1 LVWIQKPARVG
12 LSIKAHPLKF
22 SGVRSKVKL
31 AKILESLIINEIDA
45 LILTKPE
52 SICWLLNIRGN
63 DIAHTP
69 IVQCLAI
76 VKQNSR
82 LQLFIRDTKIPKN
95 ILSLIGEEIEIIDEC
110 LFASYVSTFE
120 SQRVQVDPTTC
131 PMAIFSTLESN
142 SNTVIENN
150 DPCVL
155 PKAIKNKTERKGSKA
170 AHLIDGS
177 AFVKFLHW
185 LDLNLKNP
193 NLDEISVTQKLEEF
207 RRATGLLEE
216 IAFDTICGSG
226 SNGAIVHYRVNKTSN
241 KKIKNNNLLLID
253 SGGQYKMGTTHLT
266 RTVAVGQPS
275 WNMIDAFTRVLKGMI
290 AISTLKWPS
299 GLSGQHIDSLARSSL
314 WSVGLDY
321 DHGTGHGVGS
331 YLSVHEGP
339 HGISTK
345 NTVPLEDGMIVSN
358 EPGYYEPGAFGI
370 RIENILLVQKGSQ
383 RVGSLKQMLAFETLT
398 LAPIDKTL
406 INQKILTNDE
416 KAWLN
421 NYHKLVQTKIT
432 PLVPL
437 DAQVWLKK
445 VCQPI

>member
-1 LVWIQKPARVG
+1 
-12 LSIKAHPLKF
+12 
-22 SGVRSKVKL
+22 
-31 AKILESLIINEIDA
+31 
-45 LILTKPE
+45 
-52 SICWLLNIRGN
+52 
-63 DIAHTP
+63 
-69 IVQCLAI
+69 
-76 VKQNSR
+76 
-82 LQLFIRDTKIPKN
+82 
-95 ILSLIGEEIEIIDEC
+95 
-110 LFASYVSTFE
+110 
-120 SQRVQVDPTTC
+120 
-131 PMAIFSTLESN
+131 
-142 SNTVIENN
+142 
-150 DPCVL
+150 
-155 PKAIKNKTERKGSKA
+155 
-170 AHLIDGS
+170 
-177 AFVKFLHW
+177 
-185 LDLNLKNP
+185 
-193 NLDEISVTQKLEEF
+193 
-207 RRATGLLEE
+207 
-216 IAFDTICGSG
+216 
-226 SNGAIVHYRVNKTSN
+226 
-241 KKIKNNNLLLID
+241 LLID
-253 SGGQYKMGTTHLT
+253 SGGQYKMGTTDLT
-266 RTVAVGQPS
+266 RTIAVGQPS
-275 WNMIDAFTRVLKGMI
+275 RHMIDTFTRVLKGMI

-339 HGISTK
+339 HGISTRS
-345 NTVPLEDGMIVSN
+345 TVPLEDGMIVSN

-432 PLVPL
+432 PLIPL